1 MRYAYPC
8 VLAAEQDGGFS
19 VSFPDVPEALTCGD
33 DRAEALEMAEDALA
47 VALGAYVQSRE
58 EIPVPGSPE
67 PGQVMVAVHIQQVER
82 GFKKVGRD
90 LVVEDGA
97 V

>member
-58 EIPVPGSPE
+58 AIPVPGSPE
-67 PGQVMVAVHIQQVER
+67 PGQVTVVVHTRQVER
-82 GFKKVGRD
+82 ALRKVGRR